1 MKNSCAC
8 LGLIAAL
15 ATLAA
20 CTTPA
25 QRGTEVTRFHVA
37 QPFESA
43 MVSIEPSDPAQVN
56 SLEYRQ
62 YAALV
67 SAEMSRHGFTTGETA
82 ETEFVIRVDV
92 SRGTREEAARRS
104 PFSIGIGG
112 GSFGRRSGIG
122 LGTSFGVGGSRGGE
136 VTVTQLDVSIVRRA
150 DETALWEGRA
160 TRVTEPGTESP
171 ASIVQR
177 LAQALFQDFPGESGS
192 TITVE

>member
-1 MKNSCAC
+1 
-8 LGLIAAL
+8 
-15 ATLAA
+15 
-20 CTTPA
+20 
-25 QRGTEVTRFHVA
+25 VA

-43 MVSIEPSDPAQVN
+43 IVSIEPGDPAQVS

-67 SAEMSRHGFTTGETA
+67 SAEMARHGFSIGETA
-82 ETEFVIRVDV
+82 ETEFIVRVDV
-92 SRGTREEAARRS
+92 SRGTREQAARRS

-160 TRVTEPGTESP
+160 TRATEPGAESP

-177 LAQALFQDFPGESGS
+177 LAQALFQDFPGESGR